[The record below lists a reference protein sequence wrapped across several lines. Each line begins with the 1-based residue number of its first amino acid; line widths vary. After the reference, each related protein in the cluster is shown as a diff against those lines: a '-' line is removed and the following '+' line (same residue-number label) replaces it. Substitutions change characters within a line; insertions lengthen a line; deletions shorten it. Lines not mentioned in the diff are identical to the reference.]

1 MTVKLL
7 IDPYTK
13 RVVYVAHNGVVPE
26 RIMIIDGGRQHLF
39 APSACEQASYSGTLP
54 AGFCAQ
60 KCWNFRFSENRVE
73 PVARC
78 PPADSH
84 ALVGAIRDSS
94 AQASQKVGEV

>member
-26 RIMIIDGGRQHLF
+26 RILIIDNGRQHLF
-39 APSACEQASYSGTLP
+39 APSACEQASYSGALP
-54 AGFCAQ
+54 AGFGAQ

-73 PVARC
+73 PVDQR
-78 PPADSH
+78 PPADSR
-84 ALVGAIRDSS
+84 APIGATRDSS
-94 AQASQKVGEV
+94 AQASRKVGEV